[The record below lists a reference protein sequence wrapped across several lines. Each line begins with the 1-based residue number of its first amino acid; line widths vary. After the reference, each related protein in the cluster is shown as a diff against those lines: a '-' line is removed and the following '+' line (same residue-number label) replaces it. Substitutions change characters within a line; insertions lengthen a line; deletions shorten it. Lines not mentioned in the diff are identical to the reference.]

1 MKHHILFIKLRLIKM
16 NEDRVIKKGDI
27 YYANLDPIIGSEQN
41 GTRPVVV
48 VQNNLGNKYSPTV
61 LIAPLTS
68 KSKKKNYLPTHI
80 EIKSNEK
87 ITHDSLILLEQ
98 VRVLDKTRLISFLC
112 SLNEEEINLVNKS
125 LKDTFD
131 IK

>member
-1 MKHHILFIKLRLIKM
+1 MRIQS
-16 NEDRVIKKGDI
+16 RVKNFSIKK
-27 YYANLDPIIGSEQN
+27 
-41 GTRPVVV
+41 
-48 VQNNLGNKYSPTV
+48 K
-61 LIAPLTS
+61 
-68 KSKKKNYLPTHI
+68 
-80 EIKSNEK
+80 IKSNEK

>member
-1 MKHHILFIKLRLIKM
+1 M
-16 NEDRVIKKGDI
+16 NEDRVIKKGEI

>member
-1 MKHHILFIKLRLIKM
+1 MAKSLSKMPLPKLDDLFTTEEERNI
-16 NEDRVIKKGDI
+16 
-27 YYANLDPIIGSEQN
+27 AS
-41 GTRPVVV
+41 
-48 VQNNLGNKYSPTV
+48 LGNKYSPTV